1 MAAKLQSSAS
11 NIKSFVIKFSSIKS
25 IPYLFHII
33 FATIPLPLTLL
44 LHLPATSSPI
54 KQKVP
59 GAIAWHSIVCSP
71 LILLIHYF
79 T

>member
-33 FATIPLPLTLL
+33 FATLPLPLTLL

-54 KQKVP
+54 CQ
-59 GAIAWHSIVCSP
+59 ITTISNMS
-71 LILLIHYF
+71 LRNFLY
-79 T
+79 